1 VPVLAAAILLVGAAA
16 SWQIISTT
24 APAPRTA
31 DLVLTTPTPSSPPVT
46 TPVTTPVTPAPVA
59 ALTTAPPEPEP
70 VGIPF
75 GTRSDLGDG
84 WRLAA
89 TRPYL
94 CDVLMAIPVLQR
106 DGTRIVRV
114 TLTLTNRTG
123 AAQPARLW
131 DLAATADRT
140 DAELVLWPAERFRG
154 VPEVTLAPGRS
165 VRFLVAV
172 RVPEART
179 QLEITARRDAAPR
192 AVFGGSV

>member
-1 VPVLAAAILLVGAAA
+1 VPLLAAAILLVGSAAGWQIGSAGTPAPAPAAA
-16 SWQIISTT
+16 NLAPATPVPSSSPVPTST
-24 APAPRTA
+24 APA
-31 DLVLTTPTPSSPPVT
+31 VG
-46 TPVTTPVTPAPVA
+46 A
-59 ALTTAPPEPEP
+59 ALTTTPQAEP

-75 GTRSDLGDG
+75 GTRSDVGDG

-89 TRPYL
+89 TRPYP
-94 CDVLMAIPVLQR
+94 CDVLMAIPVLQQ

-123 AAQPARLW
+123 VAQPARVW

-140 DAELVLWPAERFRG
+140 TAELVLWPAERFRG

-172 RVPEART
+172 RVPNGRT
-179 QLEITARRDAAPR
+179 QLEITAQRDSATR
-192 AVFGGSV
+192 AVLRGSV